1 MPIDWDKIKSAA
13 GTPTTPSTPTTKT
26 PKTTS
31 TVDWDKIAKVAD
43 EYKLSHAASN
53 KPTPPE
59 EKTFSDILFAK
70 GVFKPSTSNL
80 TMQVGETQ
88 SFYQLMLKA
97 SAQDL
102 TRSSNPNLSNMPED
116 EQDRFMMQVQLLAN
130 KKEKDYN
137 EIITSDKPWEEKSKQ
152 ITEYFQDFSSKT
164 LEEKNRINQDIE
176 SSDNRLEAI
185 NKDLTYVK
193 RYLAK
198 DPWLGSPEPS
208 YRIGEYPDL
217 EKNKAR
223 DTHDLDYFT
232 NLFNKEK
239 ANNKYLKESALKL
252 QQDVIDLKGELS
264 APASYLNPIA
274 SATRDNPKS
283 LVDMSDQELLFNLAK
298 YKTEGISLLGS
309 DLKVGAMYP
318 FESTFNGK
326 QLKDIL
332 NSKFNAE
339 TLLTQNETTWQNF
352 KDIVTDSNTPDEARV
367 AEKLTINFENL
378 QKTTLDGLNDFK
390 ANIEVNK
397 KQYLKAINYQKD
409 EQKKALLKAQKE
421 GKIIDP
427 ESLKKWNAQID
438 ELQQKYQD
446 QFLLEKKA
454 NDIDKSYFGDYK
466 SWVDYKENRDN
477 KANELNLKWFNAAE
491 DIAIPIGQ
499 TIYNSVS
506 SVPQALKT
514 YKDASLTGLG
524 YMSKEQ
530 QVANQLFI
538 NYENNYDQL
547 SYIPEPL
554 KNKQPMELVYGEDG
568 SINWGETKFDVRS
581 TVREG
586 ISTLIESIMLFETGE
601 IFGKAFLGVAN
612 KGAAGLAIK
621 LGLESVGEVAGL
633 EALLGKTGGKYSTK
647 FLGEMAGVVPASQ
660 LLMEKDIKSQNM
672 DAFLRGDIESINDVI
687 SMGELQKINEGI
699 TEMMWQPDFKLIKQ
713 FGKVEGNIIRDFAIK
728 KLFQKAVGKS
738 LIPAEGRFLLD
749 MIGKHILQTP
759 VHEGIEEVAGNEGTD
774 IINQQYSKRNLSYNP
789 EKQFTFNN
797 NVETFFNTAIT
808 MFPTI
813 FGGIASQ
820 SYGLAKALPS
830 MNYDLGAYADHML
843 PYAKEFIYS
852 DKVSDK
858 ELKKLLPQYT
868 NRDQIWN
875 QVLQTSKDLKKSFG
889 DASPI
894 TSKLLKDSDKH
905 KYFELVHSF
914 NELTKTPESIEANA
928 DKILAVEEKMNVY
941 KKKVSDRE
949 ELLKT
954 NMAKALSKELPDII
968 KELDLGSNNLPT
980 LQAVAEELETY
991 LNILGTDKKYD
1002 EQRELIKKH
1011 ISDIE
1016 TKITSLAVQAEDL
1029 ANPEKKF
1036 AKEAEV
1042 NNAKKSITFERETGP
1057 VNIKFGKRYVM
1068 SKQIVLSVEGSQ
1080 ITERP
1085 TIIINKDNG
1094 DGTLEVLKNGKLENI
1109 PIGDLADF
1117 RFTTT
1122 DEIDKWRKDKDPRAF
1137 MFDQENTVF
1146 TYSFYKETKNRV
1158 KEPRGRLRYDPETKK
1173 VSFVY
1178 LDNNGK
1184 EQSYPLSKDLIRDF
1198 MDGKKTYLSVARI
1211 LQTPEQAAETEA
1223 KYQERQAKIKEAGR
1237 LMDLSKIQSQTSR
1250 RLEFLNNYLDSI
1262 VENLINKEEEV
1273 EKAKKDLEA
1282 LDKEIK
1288 SLSEAL
1294 DKKET
1299 KTKKGTV
1306 RVDVRKLLTTL
1317 NDLQNTHRKLEDTL
1331 AELQSQKEDI
1341 DREIAYIEQYKKKEF
1356 DSETSIVDQF
1366 IDDWVDLGEHRDAL
1380 EKTVFSLTEL
1390 STHIKSVIGNVIKL
1404 VNKLVDG
1411 FKNVYGKDTLLSFDH
1426 NQISELLAIDKLITS
1441 QYPDLTSFLQRNP
1454 EYLKNLNKFNDL
1466 VNNNLDKLEGLEK
1479 ELDNI
1484 RKSITANMSLV
1495 NTTNDNIRYQEKLIN
1510 EAQKKEQEYT
1520 SENNLQ
1526 RLSNLAKDIFKDQ
1539 DNNQTNNEVGDN
1551 ETDLESTPKEG
1562 AKIPLTDLFSS
1573 TTSGAEENTLN
1584 LGVPAVKRLQNFL
1597 NTVEDPQAYNL
1608 LIITK
1613 DNAKKYGLEGILY
1626 TSTSIKNDNDEEANN
1641 DIKYVLVKIDASNK
1655 VIFID
1660 ENGNELTTPDK
1671 DNVVYTSMRTASL
1684 TYANG
1689 EKRYFYKGDPT
1700 KEEELANKLS
1710 EAHSKNRQNVIDTIK
1725 SGSDMV
1731 TEITFV
1737 SRGRVVENG
1746 QPNAVSDAIDL
1757 KGVDL
1762 TNKQIIQI
1770 PTPSEPGSPTGR
1782 IIYFGTQ
1789 SIAMP
1794 IGRPVISYQQQFGFL
1809 DTMKFNSTHGEKYL
1823 KIFMKIYNDYKN
1835 GVKLDPA
1842 LFSFIEKTLYFR
1854 NPEKVSKTTQT
1865 AQTSAPGRS
1874 QVWMSKGEDG
1884 IIYLNLSSDYKIPFV
1899 LEKGNLKA
1907 LDSIRAYFI
1916 GKGEK
1921 GIYHNVDAKN
1931 MVGKLFT
1938 EIVDIKGNEIVK
1950 REWNSYQEYLISNTY
1965 PDGTKR
1971 EVEDIPLTIKRNP
1984 STELQPNVGGRYI
1997 VYENKINDGIIK
2009 AYNTVQPTKVETPAP
2024 VVSNPPQAS
2033 SEIIYTETPVSN
2045 NKSDL
2050 KDDTI
2055 YKVIVPST
2063 DGNRYFTISFNRAK
2077 KTIELLG
2084 TNSPIPND
2092 KIKSFFKDVFFG
2104 NVNFQDTTTIVQLTP
2119 NKPVAA
2125 QFSNTFS
2132 ELLGDATKEEA
2143 PETNTPNLN
2152 NIMSELGLPSQV
2164 TPIPTQDPTNTT
2176 NTTEAAHEALAKI
2189 REAAKNNPNPGA
2201 NAGDYRLAHKTNYK
2215 LENLV
2220 KAKEWL
2226 AERLPNIKFSTVF
2239 GLIDGKAWGVM
2250 RDASI
2255 TLSNLA
2261 EEGTVYHEAFEIVH
2275 KYFLNNRKLTNLRKE
2290 FRSREGFFIDHQ
2302 TKKKVNYKDATIH
2315 QIKEQLAEEYREY
2328 ALSDGTKLWKGEK
2341 IKKSLFRQMI
2351 DWVKNF
2357 ILRPETIESVFKKI
2371 SEGKYKDRVPVI
2383 DTNDINKDYKIS
2395 DLQRTNPVLYNDLMK
2410 SMTFLMTDMMEKE
2423 NKSIPEIL
2431 LNESYDLRAEQEVV
2445 KAKLDAFYGGKSLR
2459 SLAESYS
2466 KESFISAFSSP
2477 NEITEL
2483 YSVVAEFAPAMMSN
2497 FTLVVG
2503 PNSTAEQQLGKL
2515 YDVLYTYNYLA
2526 SNWEDVKKDHIKYLK
2541 KYSIEI
2547 TTEEDD
2553 EEINIDDQDSQ
2564 TNQSEIRDIL
2574 KISRKLNASTEI
2586 KLLISMLREQEYIDE
2601 LADTPQ
2607 FGRVLKAAEERKARF
2622 SINTL
2627 MMSNLVD
2634 YNKTII
2640 NLLYK
2645 FAPATTFE
2653 EMADILKK
2661 EALVNASLLPLISKL
2676 KLVGSP
2682 VLTKYDVDLRNKFFV
2697 TFNNMEIA
2705 TNKTILNTDL
2715 TGSLV
2720 NINKLE
2726 SVNQLKNI
2734 WFNNM
2739 KSNNDVFIITEEG
2752 TNIEL
2757 SNLGVTSIKNLD
2769 NALTMFNALGID
2781 FSFNTKVM
2789 SKDDKEKLLKSAID
2803 LFKILSTNEPDVV
2816 FYNSAI
2822 AGPTLTSI
2830 ATLHNKY
2837 NDNYKEPQ
2845 HLNIEGEPVQN
2856 IILQNFVGYI
2866 FKAFNNSPTLSSLV
2880 NMIPQLN
2887 PAANNNAWLSY
2898 SQVLGENTLF
2908 FKDGKRIKELALE
2921 IVDGAEAKD
2930 GKQGKPTSDLSLSDR
2945 FLQEFSYN
2953 LSGIYYVLTPADTKT
2968 EWAIKFGNFVN
2979 RVQASNDAYILDIF
2993 RKYLKAE
3000 IETAR
3005 QGNPGNLKELSK
3017 KNNKLRFF
3025 ADILTSVDLDI
3036 KSTKTTDQLIEEN
3049 LEAINKDILAFINNS
3064 TKKTKQTL
3072 KDYNLILPYK
3082 PKEEVDAQGFT
3093 PIKSGESKEAY
3104 IIPFISSEFVGEGLD
3119 TKELDDLIRFNDIN
3133 YIFNIMEQYKVL
3145 YGDPAQWKDPTKR
3158 VKSFVSG
3165 RTSLV
3170 HSAQYFNDFNNQ
3182 ANNNLSYLTEEG
3194 VETTVTLKPGDFGY
3208 SFYDDTI
3215 KTQTYI
3221 GPVVSSPQY
3230 ETILE
3235 ALRNSVSQDLFQK
3248 DYSKLTNEVNMA
3260 KVDELIEAD
3269 KYESVEEADGQAIAL
3284 PNGYKEIRQR
3294 SNSWSD
3300 ADEEQKQWDDAL
3312 CRQEK
3317 LTGVDYYTKKPIN
3330 NITIE
3335 NLYPKGERGTKLK
3348 VRDIQILEKGNP
3360 FLIRSKEGQKTGI
3373 INVYKP
3379 IYSGF
3384 KDTTSAIQNLD
3395 KMSIAPINWRIARGT
3410 NSQDFYIKH
3419 YKKNTTYIKMDSAN
3433 KVGQINSQTE
3443 LYNKDGKPNTD
3454 VKHEFLLFKYFGLQ
3468 VETIAQKTKST
3479 LGTQLT
3485 KLATLNLISNGVPID
3500 FIREQKKNN
3509 INITK
3514 EEVQDAWDKLTPE
3527 QKLAQSQLY
3536 KYIRRNTDLLKYMKI
3551 MAKDKIFK
3559 DFGVEQTI
3567 VNGESVISFTNFE
3580 KFAELINRELE
3591 SRDTA
3596 ENLKKAV
3603 QLDPTTGKF
3612 YLHFDTIIGSEKL
3625 ESLLTSI
3632 IDKNILRP
3640 KLFGGQMP
3648 QISSAL
3654 FEKNPRIYKKNF
3666 KGKEVLV
3673 SNDLKF
3679 YSNKKGEQYCE
3690 VYLPFYMKE
3699 FIEQGQE
3706 LSIDDIPDNLRFG
3719 IGFRIPTQEGNS
3731 LEHFKIK
3738 GFLPVEYGNAIV
3750 VPSEITT
3757 KAGSDFDIDKLSIYL
3772 YNYIINKKTGKPE
3785 KIEYSSGT
3793 SKKDIEGRYSSFIKS
3808 KIKDY
3813 FDIKKEVK
3821 KDSIEFKETQKEL
3834 EKNFKEYQE
3843 ELLSIRSETIL
3854 PIKQALD
3861 DINTKIQN
3869 NIDVSQDIYMQ
3880 GYEIFK
3886 SLPIGIKQ
3894 QFYDRNENID
3904 ELVNSGTESAFNK
3917 TILFKEF
3924 ANQWL
3929 ELLKD
3934 KDLLVEYNSRKTNE
3948 TKTQVI
3954 DSKQTTKILNA
3965 LVKNYDLYLNT
3976 IGWTKETIDNFNDN
3990 LKALKENNEDYR
4002 NLKIDLKE
4010 DWLKTPNLEIL
4021 NKFDVL
4027 FNNTLAETF
4036 NLTSFDEFS
4045 ALPIELQNTKKA
4057 LENAY
4062 IDNLRDILQTED
4074 MFAELVRPNSADVL
4088 KDLAGV
4094 IRGLYGKAG
4103 VKKSDHYLYRT
4114 NNSAERHAFLVGKDG
4129 VGIGASQQT
4138 QHALSQIIGLKLKGL
4153 VEDLPKFNFPTNSS
4167 IKDGVI
4173 TYYMGEKNDAEGRKI
4188 SNVISSFIDAF
4199 VDIAK
4204 DSYIFD
4210 INGNLETA
4218 GIYIAGLRMGMPINS
4233 LVRWFNQPIIRDYI
4247 FELQKNKSILIEAQD
4262 AKRYNKD
4269 IVAKV
4274 EDKYLSMIGSSKI
4287 KQDTTEYVKQGNY
4300 TDTQL
4305 DKYIKEYVEKDDT
4318 EIANAEVDETA
4329 PESLTKGVSLEFV
4342 QAQLDLLSQFRD
4354 LQKIQ
4359 SDLLAFGQAINLDTS
4374 RTVSFESIRLK
4385 MAKINKALQGNF
4397 SDSVK
4402 DIFEQT
4408 FIGTIYDIKRD
4419 FLKSIKPLYLTEQ
4432 DWARQALDPILNG
4445 IYNTI
4450 GKNKDLEK
4458 IARDIKKQFISY
4470 LLHTIPLKLG
4480 DSNKPVTL
4488 SAYVN
4493 ELILNPETNISKR
4506 VRKAQIA
4513 QKEDKISQNIFVK
4526 SLLGLIPGVINKKGA
4541 QLHNV
4546 QLLRKVT
4553 DKIDNDIMVAD
4564 FFNLGLNPMTQRL
4577 MADLIK
4583 TTLLQNGINSDPV
4596 TFSSLIPNEAY
4607 LDIIKQVDEY
4617 IKDNTMQ
4624 TIVNGFKSS
4633 YYSNQWWNK
4642 TLVPESSKTTST
4654 IDELTGKR
4662 KSRKVRSWVE
4672 GNDFLEFF
4680 IYSDSLPG
4688 PFFREARNPYLTWT
4702 TTVKNIEGGEKY
4714 SSRAKEEMAKKGDYS
4729 FLETRLFKR
4738 LEVYNTDT
4746 KEMDIPLGA
4755 KGDRRYVLYYPVDK
4769 KGERFKLLEHSAIP
4783 TASQIYPPERP
4794 ANPEVI
4800 FNLLKS
4806 GENPKFTGDF
4816 LYQHVY
4822 PNMKPTNENFID
4834 VIDRQLSQPRVKKI
4848 KPTTTTKTPIS
4859 VNVIPLNES
4868 QRFTRESAEKDTEY
4882 MYLFTDN
4889 AGRTSGSGVIDPN
4902 SWYAKK
4908 YGTDKKYASKTQAV
4922 ARGLNNVYPITTMVD
4937 DKRTQWTDT
4946 QFDAYKKI
4954 IDDEI
4959 ETIKQASKKYKG
4971 IKFGAE
4977 MPFGKGAIS
4986 NMKDSAPKIWNYLN
5000 TKLAEIGIDNTGDMP
5015 VSAQST
5021 NTKSQI
5027 NQNKPDGLPPIGR
5040 TPENCQ

>member
-26 PKTTS
+26 PKT
-31 TVDWDKIAKVAD
+31 VDWDKIAKVAE

-116 EQDRFMMQVQLLAN
+116 EQDRFMMQAQLLAN

-223 DTHDLDYFT
+223 DTYDLDYFT
-232 NLFNKEK
+232 NLLNKEK

-352 KDIVTDSNTPDEARV
+352 KDMVTDANTPDEARV

-427 ESLKKWNAQID
+427 ESLKKWNAHID

-506 SVPQALKT
+506 SIPQALKT

-568 SINWGETKFDVRS
+568 SINWVETKFDVRS

-647 FLGEMAGVVPASQ
+647 FLGEMAGIVPASQ

-759 VHEGIEEVAGNEGTD
+759 VHEGIEEVAGNKGTD

-954 NMAKALSKELPDII
+954 NMAKALSKELPEKI
-968 KELDLGSNNLPT
+968 KELDLESNNLPT

-991 LNILGTDKKYD
+991 LDILGTDKKYD

-1016 TKITSLAVQAEDL
+1016 TRITSLAVQAEDL

-1036 AKEAEV
+1036 AEEAEV

-1068 SKQIVLSVEGSQ
+1068 SKQIVLSAGGSQ

-1109 PIGDLADF
+1109 PIEDLADF

-1178 LDNNGK
+1178 LDNNGE
-1184 EQSYPLSKDLIRDF
+1184 EQSYPLSKELIIDF

-1250 RLEFLNNYLDSI
+1250 RLQFLNDYLDSI

-1273 EKAKKDLEA
+1273 EKAKKELEA

-1341 DREIAYIEQYKKKEF
+1341 DREIVYIEQYKKKEF

-1710 EAHSKNRQNVIDTIK
+1710 EAHSKNRQDVINTIK

-1757 KGVDL
+1757 GGVDL

-1770 PTPSEPGSPTGR
+1770 PVPSEPGSPTGR

-1794 IGRPVISYQQQFGFL
+1794 IGRPVISHQQQFGFL

-1931 MVGKLFT
+1931 MVGKQFT

-1997 VYENKINDGIIK
+1997 VYENKINDGIVK

-2152 NIMSELGLPSQV
+2152 NIMSEISLPSQV
-2164 TPIPTQDPTNTT
+2164 IPIYTQDSTNTT
-2176 NTTEAAHEALAKI
+2176 NTNEAANNVLFNEDEKESTPKTGTEILKKI
-2189 REAAKNNPNPGA
+2189 NTDIPSDTDTDTDNNKVNTK
-2201 NAGDYRLAHKTNYK
+2201 DYRLAHKTNYK

-2226 AERLPNIKFSTVF
+2226 AERLPNVKFSTVF
-2239 GLIDGKAWGVM
+2239 GLIDGKAWGVV

-2255 TLSNLA
+2255 ILSNLA

-2341 IKKSLFRQMI
+2341 IKKSLFRQMLS
-2351 DWVKNF
+2351 WVKDF

-2445 KAKLDAFYGGKSLR
+2445 KGKLDAFYGGNSLR
-2459 SLAESYS
+2459 ILAESYN

-2483 YSVVAEFAPAMMSN
+2483 FTTVKRFAPAMISN
-2497 FTLVVG
+2497 YKLVVG
-2503 PNSTAEQQLGKL
+2503 INSTAEQKLGKL

-2586 KLLISMLREQEYIDE
+2586 KLLISMLREQEYIDD

-2607 FGRVLKAAEERKARF
+2607 FGRVLKAAKDRETRF
-2622 SINTL
+2622 SINNL

-2645 FAPATTFE
+2645 FAPATTFD

-2781 FSFNTKVM
+2781 FSFNAKVM

-2803 LFKILSTNEPDVV
+2803 LFRILSTNEPDVV

-3221 GPVVSSPQY
+3221 GPVILSPQY
-3230 ETILE
+3230 ETILK

-3248 DYSKLTNEVNMA
+3248 DYSKLTNEVDRA
-3260 KVDELIEAD
+3260 KVNELIEAD

-3294 SNSWSD
+3294 SNSWTD

-3317 LTGVDYYTKKPIN
+3317 LTGVDYYTKKSIN

-3335 NLYPKGERGTKLK
+3335 NLYPKGEKGTKLK

-3410 NSQDFYIKH
+3410 NSQDFYIEH

-3500 FIREQKKNN
+3500 FIRKQKKNN

-3612 YLHFDTIIGSEKL
+3612 YLHFDTVIGSEKL

-3679 YSNKKGEQYCE
+3679 YSNEKGKQYCE

-3706 LSIDDIPDNLRFG
+3706 LSINDIPENLRFG

-3738 GFLPVEYGNAIV
+3738 EFLPVEYGNAIV

-3785 KIEYSSGT
+3785 KIEYSSGK
-3793 SKKDIEGRYSSFIKS
+3793 SKEDVEGRYSSFIKS

-3934 KDLLVEYNSRKTNE
+3934 KDLVVEYNSRKTNE

-4094 IRGLYGKAG
+4094 IRDLYGKAG

-4173 TYYMGEKNDAEGRKI
+4173 TYYMGEKSDAEGRKI

-4262 AKRYNKD
+4262 AKRYNKE

-4305 DKYIKEYVEKDDT
+4305 DKYIKEYVERDDT
-4318 EIANAEVDETA
+4318 EIANAKVDETA

-4506 VRKAQIA
+4506 IRKAQIA

-4553 DKIDNDIMVAD
+4553 DKIDNDMMVAD

-4654 IDELTGKR
+4654 IDKQTGKL
-4662 KSRKVRSWVE
+4662 KSRKVRNWIE

-4680 IYSDSLPG
+4680 VYSDSIPG

-4746 KEMDIPLGA
+4746 KEMDIPLGV

-4769 KGERFKLLEHSAIP
+4769 KGERFKLLEHSATL

-4816 LYQHVY
+4816 LYQHVF
-4822 PNMKPTNENFID
+4822 PNMTPTTENFID
-4834 VIDRQLSQPRVKKI
+4834 AVDKQLSQPRVKKI
-4848 KPTTTTKTPIS
+4848 KPTTTTKPSTSVSTDNNTKTPIEG
-4859 VNVIPLNES
+4859 LNERLNAYGNAKLVLPIDFYEGGRPEGRLNAFKAIIEKVADNF
-4868 QRFTRESAEKDTEY
+4868 QVLKDVKWDEFTFLTENDKVKLDALRPKVAEFSKLNITEIT
-4882 MYLFTDN
+4882 LN
-4889 AGRTSGSGVIDPN
+4889 RTVAVEKR
-4902 SWYAKK
+4902 YAQLTNEIINEFVDIVGKHVEQQLGKK
-4908 YGTDKKYASKTQAV
+4908 
-4922 ARGLNNVYPITTMVD
+4922 ITT
-4937 DKRTQWTDT
+4937 TQ
-4946 QFDAYKKI
+4946 
-4954 IDDEI
+4954 
-4959 ETIKQASKKYKG
+4959 
-4971 IKFGAE
+4971 
-4977 MPFGKGAIS
+4977 P
-4986 NMKDSAPKIWNYLN
+4986 
-5000 TKLAEIGIDNTGDMP
+5000 
-5015 VSAQST
+5015 ST
-5021 NTKSQI
+5021 TKSKI

-5040 TPENCQ
+5040 TPENCP

>member
-13 GTPTTPSTPTTKT
+13 GTPTTPSTPSTSSTPTTKT
-26 PKTTS
+26 TPTTP
-31 TVDWDKIAKVAD
+31 TIDWDRIDKAGE
-43 EYKLSHAASN
+43 EYKRTHAASN

-116 EQDRFMMQVQLLAN
+116 EQDRFMMQAQLLAN

-239 ANNKYLKESALKL
+239 ANNQYLKDSALKL

-264 APASYLNPIA
+264 APAFYLNPIA
-274 SATRDNPKS
+274 SATRENPKS

-309 DLKVGAMYP
+309 DLKVGAMHP

-332 NSKFNAE
+332 NNKFN
-339 TLLTQNETTWQNF
+339 
-352 KDIVTDSNTPDEARV
+352 VTDLYTEDEIAKNGLEIQQDLFGFLGGKEAREEV
-367 AEKLTINFENL
+367 NLDYATKKLTINLENF

-390 ANIEVNK
+390 ANIEINK
-397 KQYLKAINYQKD
+397 KQYLEAINYQKD

-454 NDIDKSYFGDYK
+454 NNIDKSYFGDYRA
-466 SWVDYKENRDN
+466 WTQFKENEDEKSN
-477 KANELNLKWFNAAE
+477 QLKLKGFDLKQE
-491 DIAIPIGQ
+491 FVKPFVQ
-499 TIYNSVS
+499 TVYKNIF
-506 SVPQALKT
+506 SVPQALRT

-524 YMSKEQ
+524 YMSKEE
-530 QVANQLFI
+530 QVANQLYA
-538 NYENNYDQL
+538 NYENNYDKAL
-547 SYIPEPL
+547 YIPEAIKNKEPL
-554 KNKQPMELVYGEDG
+554 KLGYDKDG
-568 SINWGETKFDVRS
+568 NIDWSKTEFDMKS

-586 ISTLIESIMLFETGE
+586 ISTLIESMLLFETGE
-601 IFGKAFLGVAN
+601 AFGEKFLGAAN
-612 KGAAGLAIK
+612 KGAAGLAAK
-621 LGLESVGEVAGL
+621 LGLKSVGEVAGL

-647 FLGEMAGVVPASQ
+647 FLGEMAGIVPASQ

-699 TEMMWQPDFKLIKQ
+699 TEMMWQPEFKLIKQ
-713 FGKVEGNIIRDFAIK
+713 FGKVEGDIIRDFALK

-738 LIPAEGRFLLD
+738 LIPAEGRFLLNI
-749 MIGKHILQTP
+749 IGKHILQTP

-774 IINQQYSKRNLSYNP
+774 IINKQYSKRNLSYNP
-789 EKQFTFNN
+789 EKQFTFSNN
-797 NVETFFNTAIT
+797 LETFLNTALT
-808 MFPTI
+808 MFPTV
-813 FGGIASQ
+813 FGGVASE
-820 SYGLAKALPS
+820 SVGLAQALPS
-830 MNYDLGAYADHML
+830 MKYDLGAYSDHML

-852 DKVSDK
+852 EKVSDK

-941 KKKVSDRE
+941 KKKVSDRD

-954 NMAKALSKELPDII
+954 NMAKVLSKELPDRI
-968 KELDLGSNNLPT
+968 KELDLGSENLAI

-1016 TKITSLAVQAEDL
+1016 TRITSLAVQAEDL

-1117 RFTTT
+1117 RFTST

-1178 LDNNGK
+1178 LDNNGE

-1710 EAHSKNRQNVIDTIK
+1710 EAHSKNRQDVINTIK

-1757 KGVDL
+1757 GGVDL
-1762 TNKQIIQI
+1762 ATKQIIQI

-1794 IGRPVISYQQQFGFL
+1794 IGRPVISHQQQFGFL

-1997 VYENKINDGIIK
+1997 VYENKINDGIVK

-2119 NKPVAA
+2119 NKPVAT

-2176 NTTEAAHEALAKI
+2176 NTTAAAHEALAKI

-2226 AERLPNIKFSTVF
+2226 AERLPNVKFSTVF

-2645 FAPATTFE
+2645 FAPATTFD

-2676 KLVGSP
+2676 KLIGSP

-2752 TNIEL
+2752 TKIKL

-2769 NALTMFNALGID
+2769 DAFTMFNALGID

-2803 LFKILSTNEPDVV
+2803 LFKILSTNNPDAV

-3182 ANNNLSYLTEEG
+3182 ANNNLSYLTKEG

-3230 ETILE
+3230 KTILN

-3317 LTGVDYYTKKPIN
+3317 LTGVDYYTKKSIN

-3360 FLIRSKEGQKTGI
+3360 FLIRSKEGKKTGI

-3654 FEKNPRIYKKNF
+3654 FEKNPRIYKKSIN
-3666 KGKEVLV
+3666 GKDVLV
-3673 SNDLKF
+3673 SNDLEF
-3679 YSNKKGEQYCE
+3679 YSNEKGKQYCE

-4553 DKIDNDIMVAD
+4553 DKIDNDMMVAD

-4583 TTLLQNGINSDPV
+4583 TTLLQNGINSDPI

-4738 LEVYNTDT
+4738 LEVYNIDT
-4746 KEMDIPLGA
+4746 KEMDIPLGT

-4769 KGERFKLLEHSAIP
+4769 KGERFKLLEHSATP

-4806 GENPKFTGDF
+4806 KENPKFTGDF
-4816 LYQHVY
+4816 LYQHVF
-4822 PNMKPTNENFID
+4822 PNMTPTTENFID
-4834 VIDRQLSQPRVKKI
+4834 AVDKQLSQPRVKKI

-4859 VNVIPLNES
+4859 VEPKSLGDIKLNIIEDWV
-4868 QRFTRESAEKDTEY
+4868 Q
-4882 MYLFTDN
+4882 
-4889 AGRTSGSGVIDPN
+4889 SGQATTTVRSSSYHN
-4902 SWYAKK
+4902 SFYKGDGI
-4908 YGTDKKYASKTQAV
+4908 YTTDKGNLVNITYKGLVKLKDDKIVGNNISYTKDEFAKAEGFGTWANFQKNAKYAGKTLMDGGSV
-4922 ARGLNNVYPITTMVD
+4922 HLYNIT
-4937 DKRTQWTDT
+4937 
-4946 QFDAYKKI
+4946 
-4954 IDDEI
+4954 
-4959 ETIKQASKKYKG
+4959 
-4971 IKFGAE
+4971 
-4977 MPFGKGAIS
+4977 
-4986 NMKDSAPKIWNYLN
+4986 
-5000 TKLAEIGIDNTGDMP
+5000 
-5015 VSAQST
+5015 
-5021 NTKSQI
+5021 TKSQI

-5040 TPENCQ
+5040 TPENCP